1 MRAPGRNPQRHEH
14 RRVRARPV
22 PVGVRRDQARAARV
36 HREHRERTLGRAD
49 RVHSRRPRRDRDR
62 DGRARGTRGEVR
74 SGQQRVR
81 ARRPRRVADCACVET
96 AEAQLHPGFV
106 EPATRR
112 RIAPPAAPTRRAPG
126 RAHVRAAGARG
137 DVTVARQ
144 LVIGPLLFVTA
155 IVVGWLAGFSAPF
168 DDVAYS
174 RVIYAADGRLL
185 GARIASDGQW
195 RLPLGPQPLPDR
207 FVVALTTFEDVRFH
221 AHPGVDPIAIARAAL
236 SNLRARRVV
245 SGGST
250 ITMQVA
256 RLARSNQPRTLIQK
270 ATEALLALRIELA
283 YSKPDVVRLFAAHA
297 PFGGNVVG
305 IEAAA
310 WRYFGRPL
318 IRITWAEAAL
328 LAVLP
333 NSPSLMHLTHERDA
347 LRAKRDRLL
356 DRLYAAG
363 RIDEHELRLAQGEP
377 IPTAPHPL
385 PHDALHLLGTLA
397 ARHPDQW
404 RFDTT
409 IDRSFQQRASQIVA
423 AHGIRLR
430 SIGVAHAAAIV
441 VHVPTGAVRS
451 YVGNLPPSNPPGA
464 GDYVDIVQAR
474 RSTGSLLK
482 PFLYAAMIDSGELIP
497 GQIVPDVPTR
507 IGGYIPE
514 NHTGDFLGAVR
525 VDVALA
531 RSLNVPAA
539 RLLQQ
544 YGVDRFHGVLRELG
558 MRSLTRSAS
567 HYGIP
572 LILGGSE
579 STLWEL
585 TGMYASMA
593 RTVRERAPGALT
605 VHPPYVIP
613 SDAGQSDA
621 ARSPLSPAASYLT
634 LEALREVERPEEFQG
649 WRHFRSADEISWK
662 TGTSYGLRDAWAIG
676 VNAEYAVGVWVGN
689 ATGRGAPGLRGT
701 AIAGPVMF
709 ELFEML
715 GRAGSLYSPGGLTTV
730 PVCRD
735 SGLLAGPDCRA
746 SVARLLP
753 VTALD
758 RTPCSYCRTIHLD
771 ETGAMRVAADF
782 YPTDL
787 IVQEKRLVLPEAMA
801 WYYQRRATD
810 YQALPPVHPRLSG
823 DTVASVAFEFPTDDA
838 SVFIPIEMSGR
849 RGSIVAVVRPAD
861 PRASIFWHLNGDF
874 IGVTERTHSL
884 ELSPRAGVHEL
895 TVVTSAGATAR
906 VRFRVL
912 DRE

>member
-1 MRAPGRNPQRHEH
+1 MI
-14 RRVRARPV
+14 
-22 PVGVRRDQARAARV
+22 VRR
-36 HREHRERTLGRAD
+36 L
-49 RVHSRRPRRDRDR
+49 
-62 DGRARGTRGEVR
+62 
-74 SGQQRVR
+74 
-81 ARRPRRVADCACVET
+81 VA
-96 AEAQLHPGFV
+96 
-106 EPATRR
+106 
-112 RIAPPAAPTRRAPG
+112 
-126 RAHVRAAGARG
+126 
-137 DVTVARQ
+137 
-144 LVIGPLLFVTA
+144 GPLLIVTA
-155 IVVGWLAGFSAPF
+155 TVVGWIAGFSAPF

-185 GARIASDGQW
+185 GARIAADGQW
-195 RLPLGPQPLPDR
+195 RLPLGPQPLPER
-207 FVVALTTFEDVRFH
+207 FVVALTTFEDARFH

-250 ITMQVA
+250 LTMQVA

-318 IRITWAEAAL
+318 VRITWAEAAL

-333 NSPSLMHLTHERDA
+333 NSPSLMHLAHERDA

-356 DRLYAAG
+356 DRLHAAG
-363 RIDEHELRLAQGEP
+363 RIDEHELRLALAEP
-377 IPTAPHPL
+377 IPTAPHAL
-385 PHDALHLLGTLA
+385 PHDALHLLGSLA
-397 ARHPDQW
+397 ARYPDQW
-404 RFDTT
+404 RFVTT
-409 IDRSFQQRASQIVA
+409 IDRSLQQRASQIVA
-423 AHGIRLR
+423 AHGARLR
-430 SIGVAHAAAIV
+430 SIGVGHAAALV
-441 VHVPTGAVRS
+441 VHVPTGAVRV
-451 YVGNLPPSNPPGA
+451 YVGNLPPSTPAGA

-482 PFLYAAMIDSGELIP
+482 PFLYAAMIDSGELLP
-497 GQIVPDVPTR
+497 GQIVPDIPTR

-539 RLLQQ
+539 RLLRQ
-544 YGVDRFHGVLRELG
+544 YGVDRFHGLLRELG
-558 MRSLTRSAS
+558 MTSLSRSAA

-593 RTVRERAPGALT
+593 RTVRERAPGART
-605 VHPPYVIP
+605 VYPPHVIA
-613 SDAGQSDA
+613 AGGGSTVDA
-621 ARSPLSPAASYLT
+621 ATQNANAGATDATDATDATGATAATAATDATLSATATAASRSPLSPAASYLT
-634 LEALREVERPEEFQG
+634 LEALREVERPEELQG

-701 AIAGPVMF
+701 AIAGPIMF

-730 PVCRD
+730 AVCRD

-746 SVARLLP
+746 SVGRLVP
-753 VTALD
+753 VTAHD
-758 RTPCSYCRTIHLD
+758 RLPCPYCRTLHLD
-771 ETGAMRVAADF
+771 ETGSMQVSADF
-782 YPTDL
+782 YPIDL
-787 IVQEKRLVLPEAMA
+787 IVHEKRFVLPEAMA

-810 YQALPPVHPRLSG
+810 YQPLPPVHPRLAG
-823 DTVASVAFEFPTDDA
+823 DAADSVAFEFPTQEA
-838 SVFIPIEMSGR
+838 SVFIPVEMSGR
-849 RGSIVAVVRPAD
+849 RGSIVAVVRPSD
-861 PRASIFWHLNGDF
+861 PDTRVFWHLDGDF
-874 IGVTERTHSL
+874 VGVTERTHAI
-884 ELSPRAGVHEL
+884 ELSPRAGEHEL
-895 TVVTSAGATAR
+895 TVVTLGGATSR